1 MRTKITALPTR
12 LAPASMLTLMM
23 AIMLLTADLPA
34 RAAELVM
41 LEQPGCS
48 WCKRW
53 NEEIGTAYPNT
64 EEGKLAPLRRVDIT
78 LGWPADLGQV
88 RRERL
93 TPTFILVEDGKE
105 VARLRGYPGAHF
117 FWPVLNDM
125 LSKLSST
132 SIN

>member
-1 MRTKITALPTR
+1 MRR
-12 LAPASMLTLMM
+12 LAPALMLALT
-23 AIMLLTADLPA
+23 MLSALFAAELPA

-64 EEGKLAPLRRVDIT
+64 QEGQLAPLRRVDIT
-78 LGWPADLGQV
+78 QGWPADLERVPRG
-88 RRERL
+88 RL
-93 TPTFILVEDGKE
+93 TPTFILVEDGEE